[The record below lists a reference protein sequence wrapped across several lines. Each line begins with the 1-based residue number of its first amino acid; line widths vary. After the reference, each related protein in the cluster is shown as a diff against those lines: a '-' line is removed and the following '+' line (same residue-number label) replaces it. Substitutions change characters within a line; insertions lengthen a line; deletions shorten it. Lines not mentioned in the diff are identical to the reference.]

1 MYFDHVEEREENG
14 SFYIVAIDTQS
25 GNSYLVNNHSV
36 IQTSTSSLEG
46 FKLVI
51 SAYPDTY
58 VYRGTFQSKE
68 EMEKLSKEIGKLI
81 MSADY
86 KTNSIFHT

>member
-1 MYFDHVEEREENG
+1 MYFDHIEEREENG
-14 SFYIVAIDTQS
+14 SFYIVAIDTKS
-25 GNSYLVNNHSV
+25 GNTYLINNHAI

-46 FKLVI
+46 FRLVI
-51 SAYPDTY
+51 SVHPDTY
-58 VYRGTFQSKE
+58 VYRGNFQSKE

-81 MSADY
+81 ISADF